1 MYAFILSLIVSA
13 NIISAFHLSPSQMY
27 HVRGVLRNALLTPFQ
42 RDELVFSNFPV
53 FHEWGVFSNER
64 LANELPKNERCLDK
78 NIQNLLYITH
88 EKWAKKQA
96 LDFKLLHR
104 YKCRDLSLEDLEFS
118 SKIGLMKSA
127 ISYNGKTTFS
137 GFSTIYVKSELL
149 RTLTTHLSITSCFS
163 QKERMQSNVSA
174 KESQVN
180 MGDQVC
186 PIVIRQYIPRINSP
200 TFSTVGRKIREHQN
214 PLRISGTGETQGAYS
229 RTSRPRYIVSAIF
242 PPKMEIENKEFYKS
256 VWDFVDTFDPLT
268 KYVIR
273 AKYDPEFKVRKST
286 TQIAEMMCCSEETV
300 RKSVNLFSREFLEMF
315 QAQK

>member
-1 MYAFILSLIVSA
+1 MLSLIVSA
-13 NIISAFHLSPSQMY
+13 TIVSAFHLSSSQMY
-27 HVRGVLRNALLTPFQ
+27 YVRGVLRNPMLTPSQ
-42 RDELVFSNFPV
+42 RDELVFNNFPI
-53 FHEWGVFSNER
+53 FREWGVFSDETEPEGG
-64 LANELPKNERCLDK
+64 LHQ

-88 EKWAKKQA
+88 EKWAKNQA

-127 ISYNGKTTFS
+127 KQYNGKNTFA

-163 QKERMQSNVSA
+163 PKERMRSNVAA

-180 MGDQVC
+180 MDDQIC
-186 PIVIRQYIPRINSP
+186 PIIIRQYIPRSNSP
-200 TFSTVGRKIREHQN
+200 TFSTAGRKLREYKN
-214 PLRISGTGETQGAYS
+214 PLRISGTGETQGSYS

-242 PPKMEIENKEFYKS
+242 PPKMEIEHKEFYKS

-268 KYVIR
+268 KYIIR
-273 AKYDPEFKVRKST
+273 AKYDTEFKVRKST